1 MDQHTEKNSQKET
14 EDSPGGH
21 SVHPSKPGNELQ
33 GDPQPPASL
42 LPAIVNWAR
51 TGKGLKVIARKIK
64 MKEPVVPKTGG
75 KQRLQEHDLQK
86 LVFAFYYGLGAT
98 RSLGQVAQHFKKK
111 ITLIQKWS
119 SCFDWNGRIKV
130 LENQSIEEA
139 FKGKA
144 ISILNLILDSLTKK
158 DKAGKL
164 VLASSE
170 RTAVEKLKLAVGS
183 FKQLR
188 EDSREIQA
196 HQREMDRGPGGHG
209 TSGKN
214 RVGVLVNVTIQ
225 K

>member
-1 MDQHTEKNSQKET
+1 MDQHTEKNSQQEN

-21 SVHPSKPGNELQ
+21 SVLPSENGNELQ
-33 GDPQPPASL
+33 GDIQPSGSL
-42 LPAIVNWAR
+42 LPTKVTCKR
-51 TGKGLKVIARKIK
+51 SGKGLKVVAKK
-64 MKEPVVPKTGG
+64 MEDSGVAKTGR
-75 KQRLQEHDLQK
+75 KQRLQEHDFQK
-86 LVFAFYYGLGAT
+86 LVFTYYFGLGAS
-98 RSLGQVAQHFKKK
+98 RSLGQVAKHFKKK

-144 ISILNLILDSLTKK
+144 ICILNLILDSLTKK

-164 VLASSE
+164 VLADSE
-170 RTAVEKLKLAVGS
+170 RTAVEKLKLAVDS
-183 FKQLR
+183 FKRLR
-188 EDSREIQA
+188 EDTRETES
-196 HQREMDRGPGGHG
+196 HQREMERGPVGHS